1 MKSRISRFVEAAALA
16 SLTMAAAVASGGAA
30 QAQAAQGAVYSG
42 LRIDMSAIPA
52 GAFETKQQ
60 LATCLQRNLP
70 QALAGR
76 IAPGQRGAPVLVV
89 RPLTVWLAN
98 VTATDIRDERG
109 GGAGTVSLDSLE
121 GEAIAGGARVPVTV
135 SANPDFGT
143 QGLPEYNARV
153 RTETLCQSFAYWVA
167 RRV

>member
-1 MKSRISRFVEAAALA
+1 MKSRISRFAEAAGLAGAL
-16 SLTMAAAVASGGAA
+16 LLAAGAAA
-30 QAQAAQGAVYSG
+30 QAQAVYG
-42 LRIDMSAIPA
+42 GVRIDMSAIPN
-52 GAFETKQQ
+52 GAFQTKQQ
-60 LATCLQRNLP
+60 LQACLQRALP
-70 QALAGR
+70 QALGAR
-76 IAPGQRGAPVLVV
+76 VSPGARGAPVVVV

-98 VTATDIRDERG
+98 AAATDIRDDFG
-109 GGAGTVSLDSLE
+109 GGTGTTSLDSLE
-121 GEAIAGGARVPVTV
+121 GEVIVGGQRVPVTV

>member
-1 MKSRISRFVEAAALA
+1 MKSPASRSVKALAGAAALGLLSA
-16 SLTMAAAVASGGAA
+16 AA
-30 QAQAAQGAVYSG
+30 QAQGVYSG
-42 LRIDMSAIPA
+42 VRIDMSAIPS

-60 LATCLQRNLP
+60 LQACLSRALP

-76 IAPGQRGAPVLVV
+76 VSPGARGAPLIVV

-98 VTATDIRDERG
+98 AAATDIRDKFG
-109 GGAGTVSLDSLE
+109 GGIGTTSLDSLE
-121 GEAIAGGARVPVTV
+121 GEVIVGGARVPITV
-135 SANPDFGT
+135 SGNPDFGT

-153 RTETLCQSFAYWVA
+153 RTETLCQNFAYWVA